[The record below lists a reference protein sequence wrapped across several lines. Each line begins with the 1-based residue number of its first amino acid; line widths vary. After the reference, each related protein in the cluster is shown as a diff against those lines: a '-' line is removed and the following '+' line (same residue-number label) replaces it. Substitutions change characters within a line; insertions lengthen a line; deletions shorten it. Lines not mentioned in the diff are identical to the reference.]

1 MYAFVQETLGH
12 SIIKA
17 QKNVRVNGTKSH
29 AGLKFQTGVS

>member
-1 MYAFVQETLGH
+1 MYAFVQEILGN

-17 QKNVRVNGTKSH
+17 QKNLRVSGTKSY